1 MDIFEIKK
9 HFDKLT
15 RGQGITKKIIF
26 PFKSRSLAAL
36 IIIKWHK
43 NLYALYWL
51 WKKNERIFSAE
62 LFTCQK
68 KPEIRF
74 ATIIFN
80 HLAIKFKSPNETDYG
95 ISIYNLHN
103 IRSEKETIPSQTE
116 TKIAP

>member
-36 IIIKWHK
+36 VIIEWHK

-51 WKKNERIFSAE
+51 WKENKHIFSAE

-74 ATIIFN
+74 ATIVFN
-80 HLAIKFKSPNETDYG
+80 HLAIKFKSPNETVYG
-95 ISIYNLHN
+95 TSIYNLNGIHA
-103 IRSEKETIPSQTE
+103 EKILPQIE
-116 TKIAP
+116 TKTAP